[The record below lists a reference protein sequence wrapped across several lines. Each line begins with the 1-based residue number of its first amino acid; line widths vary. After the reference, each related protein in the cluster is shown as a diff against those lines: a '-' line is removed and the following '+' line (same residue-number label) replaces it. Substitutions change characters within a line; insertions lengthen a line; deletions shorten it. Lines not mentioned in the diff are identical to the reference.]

1 MPVTSID
8 FSSGDEGYRLEVIL
22 SRQALQA
29 LVETGTFEDQLDF
42 VELPRLDEDDAD
54 PQVSSVW
61 VRVVE
66 D

>member
-1 MPVTSID
+1 MPYTSID

-22 SRQALQA
+22 SREALAA
-29 LVETGTFEDQLDF
+29 LVERGSYEDELDF
-42 VELPRLDEDDAD
+42 VELPRIDEDDAD
-54 PQVSSVW
+54 PQVSSIW